1 MHLERQSMD
10 NSSNDQTEWQLQD
23 NDWLAM
29 ELCPNL
35 A

>member
-10 NSSNDQTEWQLQD
+10 NSANEQTEWRLQA
-23 NDWLAM
+23 NALAM

-35 A
+35 AQ